1 MDDDT
6 LLIVALTG
14 RTDNINLSDL
24 ERKYMSEEEN
34 QSGDFNFND
43 LFKGRCF
50 LKYKNDELEKLESEI
65 KELYNKVKSDPN
77 NKIDLG
83 FVDSNND
90 NDE

>member
-24 ERKYMSEEEN
+24 EQKYVNEEEN
-34 QSGDFNFND
+34 TNGDFNFND

-50 LKYKNDELEKLESEI
+50 L
-65 KELYNKVKSDPN
+65 
-77 NKIDLG
+77 
-83 FVDSNND
+83 
-90 NDE
+90 